1 MLNRRLYN
9 LVGNHRLRDIAKGL
23 YDKDNHITTKYLLSL
38 KNYNGDK
45 CYHCNCDLDWD
56 NLQHTRR
63 DRQVTLQRIDN
74 TKGHI
79 KNNCVWCCFE
89 CNVKKR
95 MENRE
100 MLLNRFDKNKTY
112 TYEEIRE
119 ILIKDNLLT

>member
-23 YDKDNHITTKYLLSL
+23 YDKDNHITTQYLLSL

-45 CYHCNCDLDWD
+45 CYHCKCDLDWD

-95 MENRE
+95 MENKE

-119 ILIKDNLLT
+119 IIIQN

>member
-9 LVGNHRLRDIAKGL
+9 LVGNSRISDTAKGL
-23 YDKDNHITTKYLLSL
+23 YDKETHINTKYLLIL
-38 KNYNGDK
+38 KFKSGDK
-45 CYHCNCDLDWD
+45 CYHCKCDLDWD

-63 DRQVTLQRIDN
+63 DKQVTLQRIDN
-74 TKGHI
+74 TKGHV
-79 KNNCVWCCFE
+79 KGNCQFACFE

-100 MLLNRFDKNKTY
+100 MLLNRFEKEKLN

-119 ILIKDNLLT
+119 IIIQN

>member
-9 LVGNHRLRDIAKGL
+9 LVGNSRISDTAKGL
-23 YDKDNHITTKYLLSL
+23 YDKETHINTKYLLIL
-38 KNYNGDK
+38 KFKSGDK
-45 CYHCNCDLDWD
+45 CYHCKCDLDWD

-63 DRQVTLQRIDN
+63 DKQVTLQRIDN
-74 TKGHI
+74 TKGHV
-79 KNNCVWCCFE
+79 KGNCQFACFE

-100 MLLNRFDKNKTY
+100 MLLNRFEKEKIY

-119 ILIKDNLLT
+119 IIIQN

>member
-119 ILIKDNLLT
+119 IIIQN

>member
-23 YDKDNHITTKYLLSL
+23 YDKENHITTKYLLNL
-38 KNYNGDK
+38 ENRDK
-45 CYHCNCDLDWD
+45 CYHCKCDLDWD

-74 TKGHI
+74 TKGHV
-79 KNNCVWCCFE
+79 KGNCQFACFE

-95 MENRE
+95 MENKE
-100 MLLNRFDKNKTY
+100 MLLNRFNKDRTY

-119 ILIKDNLLT
+119 ILIKDNLFT